1 MRQGLSAGVLRKL
14 RAVRGVV
21 LDIDGILGDG
31 QVLYGSEEDW
41 KGFHI
46 RDGHGLV
53 LLRRLGLPVGV
64 ISGRNSQGT
73 RRRLDELEI
82 RERYLGIREKMPSF
96 LQLLDN
102 WDLRAD
108 EILYMGDDVV
118 DLPPMRMAG
127 LAVTVP
133 EAPMAIRRISDWVT
147 RSHGG
152 RGAIREVTD
161 WLCFTKT
168 GDTSFQFENLPRGQ
182 S

>member
-1 MRQGLSAGVLRKL
+1 MRHGLSAGILRKL

-21 LDIDGILGDG
+21 LDVDGILTDG
-31 QVLYGSEEDW
+31 RVLYGPEEDW

-53 LLRRLGLPVGV
+53 LLNRLGMRIGA
-64 ISGRNSQGT
+64 ISGRDSMGT
-73 RRRLDELEI
+73 RRRLDELGI
-82 RERYLGIREKMPSF
+82 VDRYLGIREKMPCF
-96 LQLLDN
+96 LQLLND
-102 WDLRAD
+102 WGLSAE

-127 LAVTVP
+127 LAVTVRD
-133 EAPMAIRRISDWVT
+133 APMPLRRVAGWVT
-147 RSHGG
+147 RSNGG
-152 RGAIREVTD
+152 NGAIRELTD

-168 GDTSFQFENLPRGQ
+168 GDTSFHFENLPRGL

>member
-1 MRQGLSAGVLRKL
+1 MRQGLSAGILQKL
-14 RAVRGVV
+14 RAVQGIV

-31 QVLYGSEEDW
+31 QVLYGPEEDW

-64 ISGRNSQGT
+64 ISGRNSPGT

-82 RERYLGIREKMPSF
+82 RDRYLGIREKMPCF
-96 LQLLDN
+96 LELLGN
-102 WDLRAD
+102 WGLSA
-108 EILYMGDDVV
+108 EETLYMGDDVI

-127 LAVTVP
+127 LSVTVP
-133 EAPMAIRRISDWVT
+133 EAPMGVRHTAGWVT

-152 RGAIREVTD
+152 NGAIREVTD
-161 WLCFTKT
+161 WLCFVKT
-168 GDTSFQFENLPRGQ
+168 GDTSFQFENLHRGH

>member
-14 RAVRGVV
+14 REVRGVV
-21 LDIDGILGDG
+21 LDVDGILTDG
-31 QVLYGSEEDW
+31 QVLYGSDEDW

-53 LLRRLGLPVGV
+53 LLKRLGMRIGV
-64 ISGRNSQGT
+64 ISGRDSMGM
-73 RRRLDELEI
+73 RRRLDELGI
-82 RERYLGIREKMPSF
+82 NDRYLGIREKIPCF
-96 LQLLDN
+96 LKLLGD
-102 WDLRAD
+102 WGLSAE

-118 DLPPMRMAG
+118 DIPPMRMAG

-133 EAPMAIRRISDWVT
+133 GAPMPLRHVADWIT
-147 RSHGG
+147 RAPGG
-152 RGAIREVTD
+152 SGAIRELTD

-168 GDTSFQFENLPRGQ
+168 GDTSFHFENLPRGL